1 MLRNDKIAALREDYQ
16 KSTLLIEE
24 VSEDPIQQFSVW
36 FNEALNSKE
45 LEPNAMTLATA
56 NKSGIP
62 SARIV
67 LLKGVHDGKFTF
79 YTNYNSKKSQDLIE
93 NPHAALVFNWLSMQ
107 RQIRIQGSVQKM
119 DRSESEAYFQSRPKG
134 SQIGAWSSPQSQVIE
149 DRAILENKKADL
161 ELEYQH
167 EEILPCP
174 PHWGGFLI
182 EPTVIEFWQGRS
194 SRLHDRICYT
204 KQGDN
209 WKIERLA
216 P

>member
-1 MLRNDKIAALREDYQ
+1 MLRNDTIASLREDYQ
-16 KSTLLIEE
+16 RDTLEINEVAQNPIE
-24 VSEDPIQQFSVW
+24 QFTIW

-56 NKSGIP
+56 TKDGIP

-67 LLKGVHDGKFTF
+67 LLKGVHDESFTF
-79 YTNYNSKKSQDLIE
+79 YTNYNSKKGQELID

-107 RQIRIQGSVQKM
+107 RQIRIQGSVKKIS
-119 DRSESEAYFQSRPKG
+119 RSESEAYFQSRPKG
-134 SQIGAWSSPQSQVIE
+134 SQIGAWASPQSQVIN
-149 DRAILENKKADL
+149 DRDILEDKKTAL
-161 ELEYQH
+161 ETEYQNTD
-167 EEILPCP
+167 ILPCP
-174 PHWGGFLI
+174 PHWGGFLV
-182 EPTVIEFWQGRS
+182 EPKVIEFWQGRS

-204 KQGDN
+204 KLGSD

>member
-204 KQGDN
+204 KQGDD

>member
-119 DRSESEAYFQSRPKG
+119 DRSESEAYFHSRPKG

-204 KQGDN
+204 KQGDD